1 MADSHE
7 HGAASHGA
15 ASQGAASQGPS
26 HGGSVWSHVSSEDRH
41 GLAAEDSQAWRGVTG
56 LLLTI
61 VIGGVL
67 LGFLGVLIATL
78 LT

>member
-7 HGAASHGA
+7 HHPDSN
-15 ASQGAASQGPS
+15 
-26 HGGSVWSHVSSEDRH
+26 SVWDQVSAEDRH
-41 GLAAEDSQAWRGVTG
+41 ALIADDSQAWRGVTG

-67 LGFLGVLIATL
+67 LGILGATIATL
-78 LT
+78 TT